1 MVHGHFNCGI
11 SRNITLRRL
20 SPHYFFPF
28 DAFSA
33 SVAITLPSVSK
44 LDSIVSQ

>member
-1 MVHGHFNCGI
+1 MGHGHFNRCV
-11 SRNITLRRL
+11 SRNIAPKRL
-20 SPHYFFPF
+20 ILHYFFPF

-44 LDSIVSQ
+44 LDSIVNQ